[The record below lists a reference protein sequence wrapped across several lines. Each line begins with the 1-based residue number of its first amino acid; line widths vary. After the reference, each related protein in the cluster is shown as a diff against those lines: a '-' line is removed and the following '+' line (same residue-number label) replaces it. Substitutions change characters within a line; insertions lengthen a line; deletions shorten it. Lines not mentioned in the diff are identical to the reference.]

1 MEDSN
6 NGNLSKKVIDLKPVN
21 RDLERSINTKFGL
34 YKADE
39 ELLQSTARIK
49 SQRDVILERVQKME
63 DSRDRVSKSVFEK
76 VKRDYA
82 LQLETITELL
92 NEKKETLK
100 KEIKDL
106 YLRREKLSVE
116 VNRHKEILEE
126 ASFRNVLG
134 EFTIT
139 QYQEVESFETKE
151 IEKLES
157 DLAHISQLIRVH
169 EDLFDPEDLGLPP
182 RQKLPPHKAGDVTK
196 TAIRNSRAEEP
207 TRTIAAPTLKS
218 PSVPVPAKQASA
230 SPQPKPSALIP
241 PTLPTA
247 VDEIHDPTSTNE
259 FEDLFLD
266 EKSISESLD
275 SLSSTNASIQLND
288 LLDDNTPR
296 PVRVDG
302 DSITHAKTAADSD
315 SDAAIPEPSESNYF
329 SEEKVSESSLTVRTQ
344 PETTEPKAKVA
355 TPSVINTE
363 DSISEILHS
372 INLEGEEN
380 AAAAAT
386 PQAKSPA
393 TAANVVKKTEKAVY
407 KLSLIEGE
415 HEIPEFT
422 LKDNTSIGRSPSN
435 DITLKAPKVSRQHA
449 AINMYN
455 DQHIIIDLKSSNGVY
470 VNGTKV
476 DECVLNPGDEVSIG
490 GYKFLFTKE

>member
-6 NGNLSKKVIDLKPVN
+6 NGNLSKKVIDLKPIN

-49 SQRDVILERVQKME
+49 SQRDVIMERVQKME
-63 DSRDRVSKSVFEK
+63 ESRDRVSKSVFEK

-157 DLAHISQLIRVH
+157 DLSHISQLIRVH

-182 RQKLPPHKAGDVTK
+182 RQKIPALKAGDVTK
-196 TAIRNSRAEEP
+196 TAIKESRAEKP
-207 TRTIAAPTLKS
+207 TQTIAAPIQKS
-218 PSVPVPAKQASA
+218 QSVPAQTKKAPVT
-230 SPQPKPSALIP
+230 PQP
-241 PTLPTA
+241 LPEP

-266 EKSISESLD
+266 EKSVSENPD
-275 SLSSTNASIQLND
+275 SLSSTNASIELSD
-288 LLDDNTPR
+288 ILDDHTPR
-296 PVRVDG
+296 PAKIDG
-302 DSITHAKTAADSD
+302 DSITSAKTATEAD
-315 SDAAIPEPSESNYF
+315 SDAAIPAPSEANYF
-329 SEEKVSESSLTVRTQ
+329 NEEKVSESSLTIRTQ
-344 PETTEPKAKVA
+344 AEITEPKASPVTHA
-355 TPSVINTE
+355 D
-363 DSISEILHS
+363 DSISEILNS
-372 INLEGEEN
+372 INIEGEEN
-380 AAAAAT
+380 AAAT
-386 PQAKSPA
+386 QSKPQT
-393 TAANVVKKTEKAVY
+393 TAASLAQKTEKAVY

-415 HEIPEFT
+415 HEVHEFT

-476 DECVLNPGDEVSIG
+476 DECVLNSGDEVSIG
-490 GYKFLFTKE
+490 GYKFVFTKTSV